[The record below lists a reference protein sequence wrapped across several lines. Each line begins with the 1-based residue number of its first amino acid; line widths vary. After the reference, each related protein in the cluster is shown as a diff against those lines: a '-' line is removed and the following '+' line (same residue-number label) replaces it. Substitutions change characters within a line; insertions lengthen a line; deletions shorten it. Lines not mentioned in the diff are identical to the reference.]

1 MLPRKINVA
10 LNVICR
16 SSKIRCHIKF
26 VSNIVPKYK
35 ILYVPGKGR
44 VALATDCIEAGTE
57 ICRQLP
63 LLQIPTE
70 AIDVENVRSFSEL
83 TKIQPEL
90 VAMLWQYQNLQQLDK
105 DEILTLYCPVVGK
118 KANSV
123 NTVAES
129 WINIAP
135 DIKSLIIQIATIM
148 SFSSYI
154 NEQGSR
160 VLYHLTSL
168 MSHSCVPNC
177 VVDTAAV
184 EMTVRCITAVKKV
197 CCYLFFFLQKLFLLP
212 YYFFKFICKREWR
225 YFICQI

>member
-1 MLPRKINVA
+1 MLLRKINVN
-10 LNVICR
+10 LNSTYR
-16 SSKIRCHIKF
+16 SSKIRCYI
-26 VSNIVPKYK
+26 NTVPTYK
-35 ILYVPGKGR
+35 IVYVPEKGR
-44 VALATDCIEAGTE
+44 VAVATDCIEAGTE

-63 LLQIPTE
+63 LLQVSTE
-70 AIDVENVRSFSEL
+70 AVNVEKVRSFSEL

-90 VAMLWQYQNLQQLDK
+90 VAILWQYQNLQQFDK
-105 DEILTLYCPVVGK
+105 EEIMKLYCPIVGK
-118 KANSV
+118 KVNSV
-123 NTVAES
+123 NAVAES

-135 DIKSLIIQIATIM
+135 DIKSLIIRIATIM

-177 VVDTAAV
+177 VVDTSSV

-197 CCYLFFFLQKLFLLP
+197 TNYFHLP
-212 YYFFKFICKREWR
+212 FNFSSEFVWR
-225 YFICQI
+225 YFILSNMNCPDAKNS